1 MRDGTRA
8 WIQNEST
15 GTKGGEY
22 PFEGQA
28 GNAGS
33 LHSSHLL
40 VKVIWSPS
48 RPQLGMARAPA
59 VCIAFL
65 VYIAFLEYLT
75 EYLNEDTLPRIDTG

>member
-40 VKVIWSPS
+40 VKSS
-48 RPQLGMARAPA
+48 GRPQLGMARAPA
-59 VCIAFL
+59 VCVAFL
-65 VYIAFLEYLT
+65 EYCISGAFLEYLT